1 MTVEDASLAAQCFDY
16 ARVAMSNVWDIV
28 IGVQVALAV
37 GIVNPHSLAPNE
49 LQRLLV
55 EEGGVAPQDVKAALE
70 KGLRAHFFE
79 L

>member
-1 MTVEDASLAAQCFDY
+1 MAVQDAGLAAQRFDY
-16 ARVAMSNVWDIV
+16 ARMAMSNMWDIV
-28 IGVQVALAV
+28 IGVQVARAV

-55 EEGGVAPQDVKAALE
+55 EEGGVAPQNVKAALE